1 MKEFFDYVFAR
12 IPNFGKTR
20 ALMIGDSLSSDMEGA
35 RRAGVDAC
43 WFNPQHKPR
52 PQDIPI
58 HYDIDSLPCLL
69 EIAQNGSGTK

>member
-1 MKEFFDYVFAR
+1 
-12 IPNFGKTR
+12 
-20 ALMIGDSLSSDMEGA
+20 MIGDSLSSDMEGA

-69 EIAQNGSGTK
+69 EIVQNPSGTK